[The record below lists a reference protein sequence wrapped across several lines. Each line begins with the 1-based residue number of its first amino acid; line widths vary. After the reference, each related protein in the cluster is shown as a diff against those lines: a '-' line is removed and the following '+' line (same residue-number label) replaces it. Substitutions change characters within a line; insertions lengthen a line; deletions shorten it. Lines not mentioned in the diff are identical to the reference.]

1 VAGPPR
7 RRGALGIL
15 LLGVC
20 AATAAGFL
28 AAPPSAAPADEREPG
43 CPSGFP
49 RLVTSGDAGL
59 GLLVCSDEAGT
70 RTLLRNETP
79 AVWVVEPDSPAPV
92 GALPLSRAAL
102 SFADL
107 VEVPDSYL
115 PSDAAAVVPVSPER
129 IRLTVDP
136 ALTIAPLAHD
146 QLVDSLGTSGGEALR
161 LEPSVPRRALTACL
175 LATLEHV
182 ESPGSALAH
191 GAPAAVLAEAAAGVD
206 AGSWSDCGR
215 AWLEAKA
222 ASGWPEGQVT
232 SFVSDIVG
240 WDVSPRLTERGE
252 AAAALYHRLQS
263 DGEQR

>member
-1 VAGPPR
+1 MAGLPR
-7 RRGALGIL
+7 RRGALGIA

-28 AAPPSAAPADEREPG
+28 AVPPSEAPAEDRDPG

-49 RLVTSGDAGL
+49 RLVTSGDSGL
-59 GLLVCSDEAGT
+59 GLVVCSDEAGT
-70 RTLLRNETP
+70 RTLVRNATP
-79 AVWVVEPDSPAPV
+79 AVWLVEPDSPAPL
-92 GALPLSRAAL
+92 GALPLSPAAL

-136 ALTIAPLAHD
+136 ALTIAQLAHD
-146 QLVDSLGTSGGEALR
+146 QLVDSLGASGDAALR
-161 LEPSVPRRALTACL
+161 LEPSGPRRALSACL

-182 ESPGSALAH
+182 ESPGCALAD

-215 AWLEAKA
+215 AWLEAKI

-232 SFVSDIVG
+232 SFVSDTVG
-240 WDVSPRLTERGE
+240 WDISPRLTERGE
-252 AAAALYHRLQS
+252 AASALYQRLRS
-263 DGEQR
+263 TGEQR